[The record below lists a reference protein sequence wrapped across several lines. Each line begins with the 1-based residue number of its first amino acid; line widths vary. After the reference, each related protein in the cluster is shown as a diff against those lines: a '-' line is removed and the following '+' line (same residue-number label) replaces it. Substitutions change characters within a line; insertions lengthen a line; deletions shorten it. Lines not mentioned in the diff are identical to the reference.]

1 VRIVIKNYQS
11 IASADLEFKGFTAVT
26 GRTNLGKSALV
37 RALQGALFGQAGEAF
52 VRRGTD
58 QAAVGIVFDDKTEV
72 KWYKV
77 AVKAPGRET
86 QLVVNGQRHTKLGKD
101 HPKLTEPIGTKEIE
115 TTAGILRPQ
124 IANQHDAIFLLAEN
138 ETVVAEAFKVL
149 GRGDVIARARE
160 LAKRDWGRTVAEQKM
175 RSDDLVLKG
184 KDLQRY
190 DWVPALKLKVE
201 RAAAAQSQVVVKEA
215 KATLVLKRAAEL
227 RALKLVAVPVL
238 VPDRVVNTSRLTR
251 IVMLKVLQTMPT
263 IPIMVPDRTINLA
276 KLSKLMALQI
286 EQKNGAA
293 TAAALQRSRGELE
306 QLELDTTVLE
316 KELGACPAC
325 GRVFGH
331 SH

>member
-1 VRIVIKNYQS
+1 MRVVVKNYQS

-26 GRTNLGKSALV
+26 GKTNLGKSALV
-37 RALQGALFGQAGEAF
+37 RAIQGALFGQAGDAF

-86 QLVVNGQRHTKLGKD
+86 QLIVNGQRHTKLGKD

-115 TTAGILRPQ
+115 TTAGTLRPQ
-124 IANQHDAIFLLAEN
+124 IANQHDLIFLLAQN

-175 RSDDLVLKG
+175 RTDDLALKG

-201 RAAAAQSQVVVKEA
+201 QTVAAQVQVAAKEA
-215 KATLVLKRAAEL
+215 KAMLVLKKTADL
-227 RALKLVAVPVL
+227 RGLKVVVVPAMD
-238 VPDRVVNTSRLTR
+238 PERVVDTSRLVKIGT
-251 IVMLKVLQTMPT
+251 LKVLRTMPT
-263 IPIMVPDRTINLA
+263 IPTMVQDRVIDPSRLN
-276 KLSKLMALQI
+276 KLVALQA
-286 EQKNGAA
+286 ERRNEAEA
-293 TAAALQRSRGELE
+293 STALQRSRGDLE
-306 QLELDTTVLE
+306 QLELDATALE

-325 GRVFGH
+325 GRAFGH
-331 SH
+331 SY